1 MRYYPAYLDLADRR
15 VLVVGG
21 GAVAESK
28 IVQLVEARARVLV
41 VSPTLT
47 TRLESMKQA
56 GVLEHRESHFD
67 STDLEGVVLVISAT
81 NDESANR
88 EVAETASKQG
98 VLHNVV
104 DQPAL
109 CNFITPAVVA
119 RGELQISISTGGGSP
134 SLAQRV
140 KREVAT
146 LIGPEYG
153 DLLLLAAEMRQRAR
167 NQVADFDE
175 RRALLHA
182 FVESE
187 ALDLIRAGR
196 REEAARIANMLLDRA
211 GASEQESHVSP
222 ITNRV

>member
-1 MRYYPAYLDLADRR
+1 MLYYPAYLDLADRR

-21 GAVAESK
+21 GTVAESK
-28 IVQLVEARARVLV
+28 IIQLVEAGARVLV

-56 GVLEHRESHFD
+56 GALEHREGQFD

-81 NDESANR
+81 NDESVNR
-88 EVAETASKQG
+88 EVAETASDQG

-153 DLLLLAAEMRQRAR
+153 DLLLLAAEMRRRAR
-167 NQVADFDE
+167 DQVADFDE

-211 GASEQESHVSP
+211 GVSEEESHVSP

>member
-1 MRYYPAYLDLADRR
+1 MRYYPAYLDLMNRT

-21 GAVAESK
+21 GTVAESK
-28 IVQLVEARARVLV
+28 IIQLIDARACVRV

-47 TRLESMKQA
+47 SRLESIKQA
-56 GVLEHRESHFD
+56 GILDHRAGRFEAA
-67 STDLEGVVLVISAT
+67 DLDGVVLVISAT
-81 NDESANR
+81 NDEAVNR
-88 EVAETASKQG
+88 EIADLAGHRG

-109 CNFITPAVVA
+109 CDFITPAVVS

-153 DLLLLAAEMRQRAR
+153 ELLLLAAEMRQRAR
-167 NQVADFDE
+167 DQVPDFDE

-187 ALDLIRAGR
+187 ALELIKAGR
-196 REEAARIANMLLDRA
+196 RDEAAGIANMLLNQA
-211 GASEQESHVSP
+211 ATEEKESHDCPTAYGV
-222 ITNRV
+222 

>member
-28 IVQLVEARARVLV
+28 IIQLVEARARVRV

-47 TRLESMKQA
+47 MRLESMKQA
-56 GVLEHRESHFD
+56 DILEHREGHFH
-67 STDLEGVVLVISAT
+67 STDLDGVVLVISAT
-81 NDESANR
+81 NDECVNR
-88 EVAETASKQG
+88 EVAETASEQG

-109 CNFITPAVVA
+109 CSFITPAVVA

-167 NQVADFDE
+167 DQVPNFDE

-196 REEAARIANMLLDRA
+196 REDAARIANMLLDRA
-211 GASEQESHVSP
+211 GVSEGEPCQPHH
-222 ITNRV
+222 

>member
-47 TRLESMKQA
+47 TRLESMKQT

-81 NDESANR
+81 NDESVNR
-88 EVAETASKQG
+88 EVAETASKQC

-140 KREVAT
+140 KREIAT

-187 ALDLIRAGR
+187 ALDLIRVGR
-196 REEAARIANMLLDRA
+196 REEAAHIANMLLDRA
-211 GASEQESHVSP
+211 GASEKESHVSP

>member
-1 MRYYPAYLDLADRR
+1 MLYYPAYLDLADRR

-21 GAVAESK
+21 GTVAESK
-28 IVQLVEARARVLV
+28 IIQLVEARARVLV

-56 GVLEHRESHFD
+56 GALEHREGQFD

-81 NDESANR
+81 NDESVNR
-88 EVAETASKQG
+88 EVAETASDQG

-167 NQVADFDE
+167 DQVADFDE

-211 GASEQESHVSP
+211 GVSEQESHVSP
-222 ITNRV
+222 ITNGI